1 MYSRHLILKQ
11 EKLMFYSSGFFF
23 FFLSKMKV
31 CKWPYDADSM
41 KEICNSSFFTSF
53 LIALPFFEILMSR
66 NFQPKQGTIVEPT
79 MERISMC
86 NTNVQ

>member
-1 MYSRHLILKQ
+1 MKGLRCKNVQ
-11 EKLMFYSSGFFF
+11 KLF
-23 FFLSKMKV
+23 
-31 CKWPYDADSM
+31 
-41 KEICNSSFFTSF
+41 NRF